1 MLTRKETHI
10 LKYLGAA
17 AVALLALVFT
27 QTDVSLSGNEASRF
41 AVVQAWGEQRVFHI
55 NSTEFRTVDRI
66 VRDGKVYS
74 DKPLPLSWALG
85 SVHASVHACTG
96 LNFHDNYHLLIYLY
110 NLLAGGLVNVLI
122 FLWLFDHLRRR
133 REGTQEKKFVI
144 ALGAVLGSWL
154 LSYSVTVN
162 NHTPAALAFLGWF
175 IVLDKFGR
183 APGRR
188 LAAVAGLT
196 AGIVTALDIPTGFF
210 CCLATPLVLYFSGGK
225 NWRLAG
231 TGLAVCAAAGIGIAG
246 LNMYAYDTILPLYVA
261 NGGGTFTPGTG
272 RKDHLFYAF
281 EALLG
286 GRGLLSY
293 QPFLLFL
300 LPGLGFFRKKLSCAA
315 WGALAC
321 VLACIVFYVVMTNEF
336 GGAAYGFRYFI
347 PVLPVLWYFAGAG
360 FLGTRARWKQGLAGF
375 LLLWGVAASLTGA
388 YAPFCLSFEGYRS
401 PEHHVTRAIRS
412 SFAGNLLTWSYE
424 TAPDSALTRTL
435 RRHYGQEVSRRYLMS
450 SFLML
455 KKVDALGRIARESPQ
470 KK

>member
-17 AVALLALVFT
+17 AVGLFALVFT
-27 QTDVSLSGNEASRF
+27 QIDVSLSGNEASRF

-55 NSTEFRTVDRI
+55 NGTEFRTVDRI
-66 VRDGKVYS
+66 TRGGKIYS

-85 SVHASVHACTG
+85 TVHAAVHVCTG

-110 NLLAGGLVNVLI
+110 GLFVGGLVNVLI
-122 FLWLFDHLRRR
+122 FLWLFGHLRRR
-133 REGTQEKKFVI
+133 REGSVEKKFVI

-162 NHTPAALAFLGWF
+162 NHSPAALAFLGWF
-175 IVLDKFGR
+175 IVLEKFGR
-183 APGRR
+183 LPGRR

-210 CCLATPLVLYFSGGK
+210 CCLVTPFVLYFSGGK

-231 TGLAVCAAAGIGIAG
+231 TGVAACAAAGIGIAS
-246 LNMYAYDTILPLYVA
+246 LNMYAYDTLLPLYVA
-261 NGGGTFTPGTG
+261 GGGGTFSPGTDQ
-272 RKDHLFYAF
+272 KDHLFYAF
-281 EALLG
+281 EALAG

-300 LPGLGFFRKKLSCAA
+300 VPGLGIFRKKFSAA
-315 WGALAC
+315 ERGALAC
-321 VLACIVFYVVMTNEF
+321 ALLCVLFYLVMTNEF
-336 GGAAYGFRYFI
+336 GGAAYGFRYLI

-360 FLGTRARWKQGLAGF
+360 FLGARAHWKQGLAGF
-375 LLLWGVAASLTGA
+375 LLLWGVAASLVGA

-401 PEHHVTRAIRS
+401 PENHVTRIIRS

-424 TAPDSALTRTL
+424 SAPDSALTRAL